1 MVRLL
6 RNAFGAADVYEDR
19 WQSAGARLERGRS
32 PSVVKDLEGD
42 WRVVRLTGPVPMA
55 GLWKR
60 VSGTHG
66 DTRGW
71 WGSLG
76 IPFKLE
82 QLEGHV
88 ALIYEPPF
96 SFMVDELRLQ
106 EDGSWLGRAYAAGV
120 RYAWF
125 RMVPIDR

>member
-6 RNAFGAADVYEDR
+6 RKAFGATYVYEDR
-19 WQSAGARLERGRS
+19 WQSAGARLVRGGS
-32 PSVVKDLEGD
+32 PSVLKDLEGD
-42 WRVVRLTGPVPMA
+42 WRVERLTGPVPMV

-60 VSGTHG
+60 VSGTRG
-66 DTRGW
+66 ATRGW
-71 WGSLG
+71 WGPLG

-82 QLEGHV
+82 RQEGHV

-106 EDGSWLGRAYAAGV
+106 EDGSWIGRAYAAGV